1 MTKRVLITGGGG
13 GVGGA
18 CQALFEAAG
27 WEVLAPGRSQLDVS
41 LADSVESFFN
51 QLGEIDLLLCNAGV
65 TDDSLLARMTEAQW
79 DKALEV
85 NLKGAF
91 RCARAVSQ
99 KMLRRRAGHVVFVS
113 SYSAFH
119 PPAGQANY
127 AAAKAGLIGLAKSLA
142 AEWGG
147 RGVRVNVVVPGF
159 LETKM
164 TQPVAAAAREAAL
177 AKHVLGE
184 FNKPQQVA
192 KFVHFL
198 EEEMPFTSGHVFNLD
213 SRVLS

>member
-1 MTKRVLITGGGG
+1 MGN
-13 GVGGA
+13 A
-18 CQALFEAAG
+18 CREIFHAAG
-27 WEVLAPGRSQLDVS
+27 WDVLSPGRAQLDVS
-41 LADSVESFFN
+41 SAESVDQYFSSV
-51 QLGEIDLLLCNAGV
+51 GEVDLLVCNAGV
-65 TDDSLLARMTEAQW
+65 TADSLLAKMSESQW

-91 RCARAVSQ
+91 RCARAVSRQ
-99 KMLRRRAGHVVFVS
+99 MLRRRSGQVIFVS

-127 AAAKAGLIGLAKSLA
+127 AAAKAGLVGMAKSLA
-142 AEWGG
+142 AEWGS

-164 TQPVAAAAREAAL
+164 TASVADVAREAAL
-177 AKHVLGE
+177 SKHVLGR
-184 FNKPQQVA
+184 FNEPEKVA

-198 EEEMPFTSGHVFNLD
+198 EEEMPFTSGQVFNLD
-213 SRVLS
+213 SRLLK